1 MTVIAGNFVDS
12 YHETSKEQRTMTKYA
27 SLLIIGLVASFTM
40 LANSNG
46 VPRRAVL
53 TSAGCGPSGCH
64 GGSKNTNTAVS
75 VTGLPAGTDL
85 QAVAGQALDLT
96 ISVKNPTAMA
106 TGINLAIRTEL
117 NGTTNAGTFTAAP
130 SSGLRMQG
138 GELVHSTPK
147 NLAGGEAT
155 FAIKWNAPAEPGTY
169 YLHVIANAVN
179 RNGGPD
185 LGDQWNWMEPVKI
198 VVSTTSS
205 VNDRNTAIAQTLD
218 LRPIPAH
225 GDVFMTIP
233 EHAADEL
240 FSMSI
245 VNAHGMEIYRRDA
258 TTTNE
263 QVMHWDGRTAEGTHA
278 APGTYVVVLSSER
291 RVLHGRA
298 IIIR

>member
-1 MTVIAGNFVDS
+1 
-12 YHETSKEQRTMTKYA
+12 MTKYA
-27 SLLIIGLVASFTM
+27 SLLIIGLIASFTM

-64 GGSKNTNTAVS
+64 GGSKNTNTVVS

-85 QAVAGQALDLT
+85 QAVAGQALDFT
-96 ISVKNPTAMA
+96 ISVKNPTAIA
-106 TGINLAIRTEL
+106 AGINVAVRTEL
-117 NGTTNAGTFTAAP
+117 NGATNAGAFMTVP
-130 SSGLRMQG
+130 SSGLRMQV
-138 GELVHSTPK
+138 GELVHSIPK
-147 NLAGGEAT
+147 NLVAGEAT
-155 FAIKWNAPAEPGTY
+155 FSVKWNAPTEPGTY

-198 VVSTTSS
+198 VVSNTSS
-205 VNDRNTAIAQTLD
+205 VNERHDMVAQALD

-233 EHAADEL
+233 EYDGSESFTMA
-240 FSMSI
+240 I
-245 VNAHGMEIYRRDA
+245 VDAHGTVVYRRES
-258 TTTNE
+258 TTTTEN
-263 QVMHWDGRTAEGTHA
+263 VIHWDGRTAEGTHA
-278 APGTYVVVLSSER
+278 APGTYVVVLTSER

-298 IIIR
+298 IIVR

>member
-1 MTVIAGNFVDS
+1 MN
-12 YHETSKEQRTMTKYA
+12 KYA
-27 SLLIIGLVASFTM
+27 SLLFVGFVASFTM
-40 LANSNG
+40 MANSNG

-64 GGSKNTNTAVS
+64 GGSKNTNTVVS
-75 VTGLPAGTDL
+75 VTGLSAGTDL

-96 ISVKNPTAMA
+96 ISVKNPTAIA

-155 FAIKWNAPAEPGTY
+155 FAVKWNAPAEPGTY

-185 LGDQWNWMEPVKI
+185 IGDQWNWMEPVKI
-198 VVSTTSS
+198 VVSNTSS
-205 VNDRNTAIAQTLD
+205 VNERNDVVTHLLD

-225 GDVFMTIP
+225 GDVFMSIP
-233 EHAADEL
+233 EHAGGETFA
-240 FSMSI
+240 MSI
-245 VNAHGMEIYRRDA
+245 VDAHGMVIYRREP
-258 TTTNE
+258 TTITE
-263 QVMHWDGRTAEGTHA
+263 RIVHWDGRTAEGTHA
-278 APGTYVVVLSSER
+278 APGTYVVVLTSER

-298 IIIR
+298 IIVR